1 MKENKMQNTGRP
13 VGSSPRNRIRS
24 LVVGLIIIGMGV
36 LMVLRNQGV
45 IDAKLSQLLLPTLA
59 IGMGVWSLLNKRHY
73 AFGILMTAAGAYFL
87 LPRLVSGIGWP
98 AVWPAGLTFWP
109 TLLIIVGILV
119 LANLIRPSCCGG
131 TCSCNSDFDRQTSET
146 NDGFVEVNNSFGS
159 VRHIVLDSVFKGA
172 RIHTRFSG
180 TILDLTHTTL
190 AEGETYIDVD
200 MSLSGLELRLPDG
213 WMVATDPLSLNLAG
227 IEDKRYYRSASD
239 PARRLVIRGHM
250 TLAGIEIKS

>member
-1 MKENKMQNTGRP
+1 MEANKMQNTGKQTGP
-13 VGSSPRNRIRS
+13 SHRNQIRS
-24 LVVGLIIIGMGV
+24 LVMGLIIIGMGV

-59 IGMGVWSLLNKRHY
+59 IGVGVWSLLNKHHY
-73 AFGILMTAAGAYFL
+73 VFGILMTTAGAYFL
-87 LPRLVSGIGWP
+87 LPRLVSGIGWT

-109 TLLIIVGILV
+109 TFLILVGILV
-119 LANLIRPSCCGG
+119 LASMIRPFGCGR
-131 TCSCNSDFDRQTSET
+131 TCSCNGNFDRQTSET

-180 TILDLTHTTL
+180 TILDLTRTTL

-200 MSLSGLELRLPDG
+200 MSLSGLELHVPDG
-213 WMVATDPLSLNLAG
+213 WMVTTDPLSLNLAG
-227 IEDKRYYRSASD
+227 IEDKRYYRSASN
-239 PARRLVIRGHM
+239 PACRLVIRGHM